1 MKRLLRLENICL
13 AVYSEEEA
21 LQGKGKHSFLHLMCW
36 MSGKVL
42 DTSHSLSV
50 LKIHNWEKKKGEI
63 KGEISIFLFTGLG
76 VFDWFVVW
84 FLVLVFFFSNHYK
97 LKFTGR

>member
-13 AVYSEEEA
+13 AIYSEEEA
-21 LQGKGKHSFLHLMCW
+21 VQGKRKLSFLHLISW

-50 LKIHNWEKKKGEI
+50 LQIHNWKKMGEI

-84 FLVLVFFFSNHYK
+84 FLVLFFFKYK
-97 LKFTGR
+97 LKFIITGR

>member
-50 LKIHNWEKKKGEI
+50 LKIHNWKKMEKLRGKLAYFCSLVWGC
-63 KGEISIFLFTGLG
+63 LTGLL
-76 VFDWFVVW
+76 FDFWFW
-84 FLVLVFFFSNHYK
+84 FFFFSSHYK